1 MAKDTW
7 YKMDNVAKVFL
18 ASANERDTRSFRMT
32 CTLNEDIDEAALQ
45 EAVTKAAKERPQY
58 QVTILRGLFWHYM
71 EQTDDMPVVTKE
83 KDRPCMMLIGNDTF
97 GKLHYRVTYYNN
109 RINLDFFHAI
119 ADGNGAIEYL
129 NLIVSHYLK
138 LKHSDLKEAVNMTSG
153 ASESALSQDAFKQYF
168 DNKKK
173 YKSVKKNRKA
183 YHIKG
188 LKHPFNQVQ
197 FLEVH
202 MPVKDVLAQAKSKN
216 VTLTSYIGSLLMMS
230 IYKDMP
236 VLKRKK
242 PVTISMPVN
251 LRNYY
256 PSNTS
261 RNFFNSV
268 NVSHVFKGDETI
280 DSLCE
285 KYNASLKEEL
295 TTEAI
300 AARMY
305 NYEKLENLLFIRMV
319 PLFIKNPVVNQGARK
334 QKKTVSAV
342 VSNLGKMNV
351 NEDMAKYI
359 NSYCAFCSTDS
370 LFVVLNTYKDD
381 FVMGIS
387 SAYRNTEVL
396 CDFIKSFSD
405 NGIDVTVYSNELI
418 EI

>member
-1 MAKDTW
+1 MARDTW

-18 ASANERDTRSFRMT
+18 ASANARDTRSFRMT

-45 EAVTKAAKERPQY
+45 EAVNKSAKERPQY

-71 EQTDDMPVVTKE
+71 EPTDDMPVVTKE
-83 KDRPCMMLIGNDTF
+83 NDRPCMMLIGNDTF
-97 GKLHYRVTYYNN
+97 GKLHYRVTYFNN

-119 ADGNGAIEYL
+119 ADGNGAIEFL

-138 LKHSDLKEAVNMTSG
+138 IKHTDLKEAVNMTSG

-168 DNKKK
+168 EKGKKFK
-173 YKSVKKNRKA
+173 KVKKQRNA
-183 YHIKG
+183 YHIRG

-202 MPVKDVLAQAKSKN
+202 MPIKDVLAQAKSKK

-242 PVTISMPVN
+242 PITISMPVN

-268 NVSHVFKGDETI
+268 TVSRVFRGDETI
-280 DSLCE
+280 DEVCE
-285 KYNASLKEEL
+285 KYNADLKEEL
-295 TTEAI
+295 TSESI

-305 NYEKLENLLFIRMV
+305 SFEKLENLLFIRMV
-319 PLFIKNPVVNQGARK
+319 PLFIKNPVVNAGSRRVKRQ
-334 QKKTVSAV
+334 VSAV
-342 VSNLGKMNV
+342 VSNLGKMTV
-351 NEDMAKYI
+351 NEDMEKYI
-359 NSYCAFCSTDS
+359 KSYCAYCSTDS
-370 LFVVLNTYKDD
+370 MFIVLNTYKDD

-396 CDFIKSFSD
+396 CDFIKSFTD

-418 EI
+418 EG